1 MKNSDNPKDTFL
13 FLDKRKRFIFSI
25 KAGLAFLPLLFFM
38 SLPIFNRMSLN
49 PVGFLYETI
58 LPVYRTAGDICFVAS
73 LMSILFLVFVIVAIY
88 LSLNKIT
95 VENIS
100 RLFYRLPFSY
110 FIVISPIF
118 LLYILLFIY
127 SIFEG
132 GESAIYAIVFAIG
145 AISSILPI
153 FYISIVLFLWIK
165 KQKTLSTI
173 LVLSTL
179 MTLSF
184 VSKNLLLYKG
194 CWPRDSVCLAQKAMD
209 ENDPDIC
216 RDSKDSSACFSYLA
230 FLTGDSS
237 YCQYVSR
244 LNSFCYERVAV
255 KNKNIELCEKIS
267 CGSSTCK
274 DGCYAR
280 VYEAIAKD
288 KLDLSL
294 CDKAG
299 SYRWAH
305 GESMIS
311 IVDCY
316 AEVAKEA
323 DDVRICDKLEGN
335 KNREICYSSFALYK
349 RDCSI
354 IPDTVSGRKRKEI
367 CEESVRF
374 YIRKGDYPEK

>member
-1 MKNSDNPKDTFL
+1 
-13 FLDKRKRFIFSI
+13 
-25 KAGLAFLPLLFFM
+25 
-38 SLPIFNRMSLN
+38 MSLN

-110 FIVISPIF
+110 FLVISPIF

-132 GESAIYAIVFAIG
+132 GESAAFGTIYAIVFAIG

-165 KQKTLSTI
+165 KQKTLSAI
-173 LVLSTL
+173 LVLFTL
-179 MTLSF
+179 ITLFF

-194 CWPRDSVCLAQKAMD
+194 CWPGDSVCLAQKAMD

-216 RDSKDSSACFSYLA
+216 RDSNNSGDCFSYLA

-237 YCQYVSR
+237 YCQYVSGS
-244 LNSFCYERVAV
+244 NSFCYERVAV

-267 CGSSTCK
+267 CGYSTCK

-288 KLDLSL
+288 ELDLSL

-305 GESMIS
+305 GKSRIS
-311 IVDCY
+311 LVACY
-316 AEVAKEA
+316 AEVAKES
-323 DDVRICDKLEGN
+323 DDVRICDRLEGD
-335 KNREICYSSFALYK
+335 KDREICYSIFAIYK

-354 IPDTVSGRKRKEI
+354 IPDTVSGRKRKES

-374 YIRKGDYPEK
+374 N